1 MLSITSHEYLQK
13 AEVLVDSW
21 ILRILK
27 TVFVELL
34 WLYCSSFCARLVNFS
49 ELQVISIITDLKKIR
64 NVNRLLPIELSKDK
78 IWSLPELTPLFFALF
93 LHYCSHP
100 QNSPFFSAAFYSAT
114 ILIFWKIFFYH
125 QYLRIIPQIH
135 MITENSFVI
144 CKCHHETVVTT
155 HHTRQKVVVVIK

>member
-49 ELQVISIITDLKKIR
+49 EIQVISIITDLKKSEMSTDFSQL
-64 NVNRLLPIELSKDK
+64 NCQKTKFEVYLNWHLCFLLCFSIIAVIHKTHLSF
-78 IWSLPELTPLFFALF
+78 LLHFTALQF
-93 LHYCSHP
+93 WYSEK
-100 QNSPFFSAAFYSAT
+100 FSF
-114 ILIFWKIFFYH
+114 IINI
-125 QYLRIIPQIH
+125 RIIPQIH
-135 MITENSFVI
+135 MITENSFVS
-144 CKCHHETVVTT
+144 CKCHHETFVTT
-155 HHTRQKVVVVIK
+155 HHTRQKVRWW